1 MMGRGNHMK
10 KYLLAASIFAI
21 SGLPVW
27 SAQATPAEAFGKT
40 LLVTEYA
47 DYARKDGDSER
58 ANHARKDGDS
68 ERANHARKD
77 GDSERANHA
86 RKDGDRE
93 RANHAAR
100 ENQARGRQDHA
111 AREAQPGDDR
121 GNHGGR
127 HASAGDMDAARLILA
142 REASDAPR
150 GQDND
155 KHRGRG

>member
-1 MMGRGNHMK
+1 MK

-21 SGLPVW
+21 PGLPVW
-27 SAQATPAEAFGKT
+27 SAQATPVEAFGKT
-40 LLVTEYA
+40 LVVTEYA

-58 ANHARKDGDS
+58 ANHARKDGD
-68 ERANHARKD
+68 R
-77 GDSERANHA
+77 ERANHA

-142 REASDAPR
+142 REASEAPR

>member
-1 MMGRGNHMK
+1 MK
-10 KYLLAASIFAI
+10 NYLLAASVFAI
-21 SGLPVW
+21 PGLPVW
-27 SAQATPAEAFGKT
+27 SAQATPVEAFGKT
-40 LLVTEYA
+40 LLVTEYT
-47 DYARKDGDSER
+47 DYARKDGDR
-58 ANHARKDGDS
+58 
-68 ERANHARKD
+68 
-77 GDSERANHA
+77 ERANHA

-142 REASDAPR
+142 REASEAPR

>member
-1 MMGRGNHMK
+1 MRKKMK

-21 SGLPVW
+21 PGLPVW
-27 SAQATPAEAFGKT
+27 SAQATPVETFGKAP
-40 LLVTEYA
+40 LVTEYA
-47 DYARKDGDSER
+47 DF
-58 ANHARKDGDS
+58 
-68 ERANHARKD
+68 
-77 GDSERANHA
+77 A

-127 HASAGDMDAARLILA
+127 HANAATW
-142 REASDAPR
+142 APR
-150 GQDND
+150 A
-155 KHRGRG
+155 